1 MTTSS
6 VNKLLLCGGRLQS
19 RAVRMYKL
27 LVICASPLL
36 LLAGLSGCGGGNSSS
51 GGTTIKLSCAGLS
64 GTALLDCK
72 LQGGSLIVR
81 AATPSTAQF
90 PLQVAMSAYFQA
102 AHNFTINATNGA
114 NTYSLQ
120 INSTPGDTSTFGEQA
135 ASTTS
140 TTEIL
145 SENGALINTVYLMGY
160 FQSPYTPLGEQ
171 NLSNGQYTV
180 AANQVAL
187 PANATVGQS
196 GQFDTSTTYTSDTM
210 STVYSTTTTTWSL
223 AASTATTAWL
233 CFNYAELIVGS
244 GAISEADCYNIDTT
258 GDVSTIKA
266 NVSVNGTTLNFVS
279 PTSLRIGEQSK

>member
-1 MTTSS
+1 MTSHL
-6 VNKLLLCGGRLQS
+6 NEPQLCGGRLQG
-19 RAVRMYKL
+19 RAVRRCRL
-27 LVICASPLL
+27 LVICGLPLL
-36 LLAGLSGCGGGNSSS
+36 LMACVSGCGGGSSS
-51 GGTTIKLSCAGLS
+51 GGTTIQLSCAGLT
-64 GTALLDCK
+64 GTALTDCK
-72 LQGGSLIVR
+72 LQGGSVVVR

-90 PLQVAMSAYFQA
+90 PLQVAMSAYSEA

-120 INSTPGDTSTFGEQA
+120 IDRTPGDTSTLGEQA

-145 SENGALINTVYLMGY
+145 SENGAVINTVFLTGY

-187 PANATVGQS
+187 PTNATVGQS

-210 STVYSTTTTTWSL
+210 ATVYSTTTTTWSL

-233 CFNYAELIVGS
+233 CFNYAEVIVGS

-266 NVSVNGTTLNFVS
+266 NVSVNGTTLNFVL